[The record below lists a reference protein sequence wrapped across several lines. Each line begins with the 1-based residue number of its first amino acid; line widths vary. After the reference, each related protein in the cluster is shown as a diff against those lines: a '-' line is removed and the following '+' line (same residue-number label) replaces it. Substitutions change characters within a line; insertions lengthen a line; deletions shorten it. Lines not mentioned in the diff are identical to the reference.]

1 MVTFISHSPAETE
14 NLGRKWGRLAEKGLV
29 IALSGDLGAGKTR
42 FVTGFAAGLGTT
54 SRVQSPTFSLVNVYI
69 GGRLPLFHVDLYRL
83 QTHEEIIAAG
93 LEEYFE
99 PEGVCIIEWAER
111 WFVPEIPN
119 DALTRAEQ
127 TKSRLRWVHLEA
139 VNESTRRIQ
148 YEDFG
153 A

>member
-1 MVTFISHSPAETE
+1 MVTFISHSPVETE
-14 NLGRKWGRLAEKGLV
+14 NLGRKWARTAESGLV
-29 IALSGDLGAGKTR
+29 LALSGDLGAGKTR

-54 SRVQSPTFSLVNVYI
+54 TRVQSATFSLVNVYT

-83 QTHEEIIAAG
+83 QTHAEIMAAG
-93 LEEYFE
+93 LEEYFH
-99 PEGVCIIEWAER
+99 PEGVCIVEWAER

-119 DALTRAEQ
+119 DPLTQAQQ
-127 TKSRLRWVHLEA
+127 TKPKLRWVYFEA
-139 VNESTRRIQ
+139 LNESTRRIQ